1 MSERL
6 SHEIA
11 RLAGR
16 LGDFLA
22 ATFPRAEGVLAQNL
36 AFLRANA
43 NAASNAPGQ
52 PSRRSGAAG
61 DGPEPLE
68 QLTGP
73 LGLSQA
79 EVDLLLL
86 AGMPEEHEGF
96 SAVLR
101 SLHPRGEPRSP
112 AGLAAQLIHAGSR
125 VEFRSWYE
133 ASTVQRLGI
142 VRLSGTSPFF
152 ERSLELADDLWPA
165 LHGIQVWPGFVPG
178 VESDAPVYG
187 LRDWLDSTPAHRAM
201 RALCD
206 ARPCCILLTGDSE
219 EAAFQRGIALVRSAG
234 RQAAGIRITGTL
246 DADRFRTLLLHA
258 LVRRVV
264 LVLRFSPSDGSGQSD
279 VPDAGGHPDTIVVC
293 ARTGS
298 VAFRGARPLLGL
310 PMDRMGP
317 KARREMWRE
326 ALPPFADSAALLAAR
341 YPVEPAVAA
350 EIAADLASLE
360 STAERAP
367 GFDDVAHA
375 VRTRASVTLGGGIK
389 LIRPTATWSHLVLP
403 PEREAQLRAAI
414 GRLDLQVR
422 VLDEWGFLKD
432 RPGARGVRMLF
443 SGPPG
448 TGKTLSAEVL
458 AGALNVD
465 LLLVD
470 ISRVVSKWIG
480 ETEKNLAAVF
490 DTAERA
496 QAVLFF
502 DEADALFGRRTEVS
516 DAHDRYANLETAYL
530 LARLERFEGLAILA
544 TNLRQNIDPAFL
556 RRLEFVVDFEDPDRE
571 ERQRLWNCHIPDRNL
586 LDPEVN
592 LGELAALYPVVGG
605 FIRNATVAAAF
616 LAAADGCRIGRSHFL
631 RAIRRE
637 YEKSGRAFPGF
648 PAGTPEH

>member
-22 ATFPRAEGVLAQNL
+22 ATFPRAEGALAQNL
-36 AFLRANA
+36 AFLRASA
-43 NAASNAPGQ
+43 EVRKKAGG
-52 PSRRSGAAG
+52 SGEA
-61 DGPEPLE
+61 PEPLE

-86 AGMPEEHEGF
+86 AGMPEEHEGY

-101 SLHPRGEPRSP
+101 SLHPRGEPRAP

-125 VEFRSWYE
+125 IEFRSWYE
-133 ASTVQRLGI
+133 ASSVQRLGI
-142 VRLSGTSPFF
+142 VRLTGTGPFF

-165 LHGIQVWPGFVPG
+165 LHGIEVWPEFVPG
-178 VESDAPVYG
+178 VEQDAPAFG
-187 LRDWLDSTPAHRAM
+187 LADWLASPPAARSE
-201 RALCD
+201 RALRE
-206 ARPCCILLTGDSE
+206 ARTSSILLTGDSE
-219 EAAFQRGIALVRSAG
+219 EEAFQRGLALVQSAG
-234 RQAAGIRITGTL
+234 RRAAGVRWMGPM
-246 DADRFRTLLLHA
+246 DRDRFRTLLLHA
-258 LVRRVV
+258 LVRRAV
-264 LVLRFSPSDGSGQSD
+264 LVLRLSPPEGSGQSE
-279 VPDAGGHPDTIVVC
+279 VPDAGRHPDAVVVC
-293 ARTGS
+293 ARAGS
-298 VAFRGARPLLGL
+298 VALRGGRPLLGL
-310 PMDRMGP
+310 AMERMGP

-326 ALPPFADSAALLAAR
+326 ALPSFADSAALLAAR

-350 EIAADLASLE
+350 EIAADLASAAATLE
-360 STAERAP
+360 RPPE
-367 GFDDVAHA
+367 FEDVARA
-375 VRTRASVTLGGGIK
+375 VRTRTSVSLGGGIK
-389 LIRPTATWSHLVLP
+389 LIRPLATWSNLVLP
-403 PEREAQLRAAI
+403 AEREAQLRAAI

-422 VLDEWGFLKD
+422 VLDDWGFLKD

-490 DTAERA
+490 DTAERS

-571 ERQRLWNCHIPDRNL
+571 ERHRLWNCHIPDRDL

-592 LGELAALYPVVGG
+592 LCEFAALYPVVGG

-637 YEKSGRAFPGF
+637 YEKSGRAFPGV